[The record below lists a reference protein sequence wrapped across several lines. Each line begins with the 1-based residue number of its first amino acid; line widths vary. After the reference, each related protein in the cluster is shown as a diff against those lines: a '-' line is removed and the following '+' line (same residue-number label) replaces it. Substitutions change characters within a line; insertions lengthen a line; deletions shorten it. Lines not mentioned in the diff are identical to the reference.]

1 MKIMCQEHYD
11 EVVCYGERDR
21 RQNIGRAVERSGSGG
36 SGIRTVLVK
45 SNCIRSSRLIP
56 FFSGSAMPTAVQALS
71 ADWSIT
77 AHPIVRDVT
86 ANRESAAGK
95 FIREM
100 RILI

>member
-1 MKIMCQEHYD
+1 
-11 EVVCYGERDR
+11 
-21 RQNIGRAVERSGSGG
+21 
-36 SGIRTVLVK
+36 
-45 SNCIRSSRLIP
+45 
-56 FFSGSAMPTAVQALS
+56 MPTAVQALS

>member
-11 EVVCYGERDR
+11 EVVRYAERIGDKTLEER
-21 RQNIGRAVERSGSGG
+21 LNDLKRWERNPNCPCEIELYKDSAPYSFLFRQRYADGSTGIVGG
-36 SGIRTVLVK
+36 LVFTV
-45 SNCIRSSRLIP
+45 
-56 FFSGSAMPTAVQALS
+56 
-71 ADWSIT
+71 
-77 AHPIVRDVT
+77 HPIVRDVT

>member
-11 EVVCYGERDR
+11 EVVRYAERIGDKTLEER
-21 RQNIGRAVERSGSGG
+21 LNDLKRWERNPNCPCEIELYKDSAPYSFLFRQRYADSSTGIVGG
-36 SGIRTVLVK
+36 LVYHGT
-45 SNCIRSSRLIP
+45 P
-56 FFSGSAMPTAVQALS
+56 V
-71 ADWSIT
+71 
-77 AHPIVRDVT
+77 VRDVT

>member
-11 EVVCYGERDR
+11 EVVRYAERIGDKTLEER
-21 RQNIGRAVERSGSGG
+21 LNDLKRWERNPNCPCEIELYKDSAPYSFLFRQRYADGSTG
-36 SGIRTVLVK
+36 
-45 SNCIRSSRLIP
+45 
-56 FFSGSAMPTAVQALS
+56 MS
-71 ADWSIT
+71 ADWFIM

>member
-11 EVVCYGERDR
+11 EVVCYAER
-21 RQNIGRAVERSGSGG
+21 IGDKTLEERLNDLK
-36 SGIRTVLVK
+36 RWERNP
-45 SNCIRSSRLIP
+45 NCPCEIELYKDSAPYSFL
-56 FFSGSAMPTAVQALS
+56 SGSAMPTAVQALS

>member
-1 MKIMCQEHYD
+1 MCQEHYD
-11 EVVCYGERDR
+11 EVVRYAER
-21 RQNIGRAVERSGSGG
+21 IGDKTLEER
-36 SGIRTVLVK
+36 LNDVK
-45 SNCIRSSRLIP
+45 SNCIRIPRLIP

-71 ADWSIT
+71 ADWFIT

>member
-1 MKIMCQEHYD
+1 MCQEHYD
-11 EVVCYGERDR
+11 EVVRYAER
-21 RQNIGRAVERSGSGG
+21 IGDKTLEERLNDLK
-36 SGIRTVLVK
+36 RWERNP
-45 SNCIRSSRLIP
+45 NCPCEIELYRILRLIP

-71 ADWSIT
+71 ADWFIT

>member
-11 EVVCYGERDR
+11 EVVCYAER
-21 RQNIGRAVERSGSGG
+21 IGDKTLEERLNDLK
-36 SGIRTVLVK
+36 RWERNP
-45 SNCIRSSRLIP
+45 NCPCEIELYKDSAPYP

>member
-11 EVVCYGERDR
+11 EVVCYAERIGDKTLEER
-21 RQNIGRAVERSGSGG
+21 LNDLKRWERNPNCPCEIELYKDSAPYSFLFRQRYAD
-36 SGIRTVLVK
+36 
-45 SNCIRSSRLIP
+45 SST
-56 FFSGSAMPTAVQALS
+56 G

>member
-11 EVVCYGERDR
+11 EVVRYAER
-21 RQNIGRAVERSGSGG
+21 IGDKTLEERLNDLKRWE
-36 SGIRTVLVK
+36 GIRTVLVK
-45 SNCIRSSRLIP
+45 SNCIRILRLIP

>member
-11 EVVCYGERDR
+11 EVVRYAERIGDKTLEER
-21 RQNIGRAVERSGSGG
+21 LNDLKRWERNPNCPCEIELYKDSAPYSFLFRQRYADGSTGIVGG
-36 SGIRTVLVK
+36 LTV
-45 SNCIRSSRLIP
+45 R
-56 FFSGSAMPTAVQALS
+56 
-71 ADWSIT
+71 
-77 AHPIVRDVT
+77 PIVRDVT